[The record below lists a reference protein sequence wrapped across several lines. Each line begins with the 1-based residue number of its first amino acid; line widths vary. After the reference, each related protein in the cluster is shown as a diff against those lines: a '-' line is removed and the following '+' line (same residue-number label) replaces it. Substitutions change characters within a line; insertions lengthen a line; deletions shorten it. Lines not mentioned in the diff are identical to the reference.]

1 MKSYPLLLLL
11 LIATCGCTAAESE
24 LYSVNQVATL
34 ADLRYQQALDNL
46 ALVAHN
52 EGALPSFATMDSGMV
67 NIQDTANFDPTTSW
81 APTGFSSQVLSLFG
95 KHNPDLQWTFEP
107 VVTQPQLAA
116 AKCVCLWALHRPFP
130 PGLNGHDLL
139 RATTL
144 DDVLN
149 PIEQSLSPHFDV
161 EYRMAQLDQV
171 CPNWLHCGSRREV
184 DSCAC
189 YKAKC
194 GDTYVWVNPDGMKGL
209 SDFLLIILD
218 IATVVP
224 GSVTPNPL
232 AVNVDVNGCPIACTC
247 GCDPNDDS
255 MTPVSEMPKVNAPS
269 RASVDLK
276 GQLIFSPANGNA
288 ITLTDCIASGGSDTL
303 TVSVQYGAV
312 GLSTQGTPTA
322 KTFTDTG
329 SLTISL
335 ANSKNGRSA
344 SAIITLAKGPVVSG
358 PDKASPDQNGTI
370 TFSTGNKNPIVLS
383 DSDASGDSESV
394 QLNVL
399 HGTLAL
405 NLTASPSLTMQTGN
419 GTKSVAATGSLDS
432 LNAALNG
439 LIYTPGPDF
448 TGSDG
453 LSIKLTNHGGGSQS
467 AAVRLTLS
475 APQVLQPTL
484 VATEP
489 WGVFRATNCSSGT
502 RPQFK
507 AMAGKYYVQLP
518 DVCNARLAPIVS
530 TPTGVSGAHALSR
543 SPGGQPQERSS
554 VPSRVVPSIPA
565 YRLQSL
571 PSP

>member
-1 MKSYPLLLLL
+1 
-11 LIATCGCTAAESE
+11 
-24 LYSVNQVATL
+24 
-34 ADLRYQQALDNL
+34 
-46 ALVAHN
+46 
-52 EGALPSFATMDSGMV
+52 
-67 NIQDTANFDPTTSW
+67 
-81 APTGFSSQVLSLFG
+81 
-95 KHNPDLQWTFEP
+95 
-107 VVTQPQLAA
+107 
-116 AKCVCLWALHRPFP
+116 
-130 PGLNGHDLL
+130 
-139 RATTL
+139 
-144 DDVLN
+144 
-149 PIEQSLSPHFDV
+149 
-161 EYRMAQLDQV
+161 
-171 CPNWLHCGSRREV
+171 
-184 DSCAC
+184 
-189 YKAKC
+189 
-194 GDTYVWVNPDGMKGL
+194 MKGL

-329 SLTISL
+329 SLTELNSDLANLVYLPPTSSVLPDVLTISL